1 MLVSLVCLLHC
12 ADMKQVLLVDQEGLR
27 DRQVQ
32 NAVLRSAMMG
42 FGLFCLHHV

>member
-27 DRQVQ
+27 DRFKMQFYK
-32 NAVLRSAMMG
+32 AL
-42 FGLFCLHHV
+42 